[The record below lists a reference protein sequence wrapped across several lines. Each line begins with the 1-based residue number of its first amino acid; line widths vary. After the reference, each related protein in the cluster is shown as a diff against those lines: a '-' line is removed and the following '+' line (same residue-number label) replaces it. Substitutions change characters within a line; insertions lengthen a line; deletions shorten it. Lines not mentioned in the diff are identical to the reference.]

1 MNKITAIIFDF
12 GDVLVSDT
20 SKEYQNRYSRS
31 WTKKQTAA
39 FEKICRMDDLNKLT
53 INQYCKLLQK
63 QVTPSVSQKEVKKII
78 TGFRLFK
85 NMWSLANRLSKKY
98 RIVILSNNSKNGPDF
113 IAKKLK
119 ISYKKIPFINS
130 SKVGMRKPGLKIY
143 RYALSKFKLKPGETL
158 LVDDKER
165 NLRPA
170 RRLGM
175 HAFRYKKNYPKLLA
189 FLNKQGIFVK

>member
-1 MNKITAIIFDF
+1 MNKITAIVFDF

-20 SKEYQNRYSRS
+20 SKEYQSRYSDS

-39 FEKICRMDDLNKLT
+39 FEKICQMDDLNKLT

-63 QVTPSVSQKEVKKII
+63 QVTPQANQTEIKKII

-85 NMWSLANRLSKKY
+85 NTWRLANLLAKKY
-98 RIVILSNNSKNGPDF
+98 RVLILSNNSKNGPGF

-143 RYALSKFKLKPGETL
+143 RYALSKFKLKPGKTL
-158 LVDDKER
+158 LIDDKER

-175 HAFRYKKNYPKLLA
+175 HTFRYKKNYPELLA
-189 FLNKQGIFVK
+189 FLNKQRIFAK